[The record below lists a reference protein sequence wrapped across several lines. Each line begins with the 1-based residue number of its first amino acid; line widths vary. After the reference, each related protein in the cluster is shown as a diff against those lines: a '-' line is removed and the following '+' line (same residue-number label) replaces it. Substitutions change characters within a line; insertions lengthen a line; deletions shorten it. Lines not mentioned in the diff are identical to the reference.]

1 MRFTEDSHNNARLRL
16 SAIVALVAAVVLS
29 AAALVA
35 AGVVGA
41 YDGPAHLGPGTPA
54 QAQQGS
60 DPEAN
65 LPFLFAVYIVTW
77 AAFFAYVFY
86 VSRRQREMQR
96 EIDALNRALEER
108 DGQNQEQ
115 DKTTKV

>member
-1 MRFTEDSHNNARLRL
+1 MRFTEDSHRSSRLRL
-16 SAIVALVAAVVLS
+16 SAI
-29 AAALVA
+29 AALVA
-35 AGVVGA
+35 AIVLIAAALSAAVVVEA
-41 YDGPAHLGPGTPA
+41 YDVPAHFGPGTPA

-96 EIDALNRALEER
+96 EIDALTRALEER
-108 DGQNQEQ
+108 DGQNQD
-115 DKTTKV
+115 DKTTNV